1 MAWAALPHGL
11 AAGGHKHAS
20 HSVSGIAASRSKHP
34 WDGKCFPD
42 HVVGGGSGT
51 LGSRCDLAAWFSGEP
66 LRLRRLA
73 AVNGFLILIW
83 CFTPWSTPG
92 VTVASAGVFDITKEG
107 LLLSLLVTMKCN
119 AVFLLFDAFVPG
131 MRLTEMASGLRAARL
146 PMKLVTLLLFMTR
159 ETGLLSRSY
168 SSLSESVQL
177 RGFRASLNKH
187 SYQTLAA
194 FISTLFIRAYA
205 RSRVLNEALI
215 LRGFSGH
222 WPVPASG
229 LKNAGEAGLLVLTI
243 SLALLLLVWD
253 FVS

>member
-1 MAWAALPHGL
+1 MRLILSPALRLAVPSILGTASAFLTTLSAAEAALLG
-11 AAGGHKHAS
+11 A
-20 HSVSGIAASRSKHP
+20 
-34 WDGKCFPD
+34 
-42 HVVGGGSGT
+42 VVI
-51 LGSRCDLAAWFSGEP
+51 RLAAWFSGEP

-73 AVNGFLILIW
+73 AVNGFLILI
-83 CFTPWSTPG
+83 WSTPG

-131 MRLTEMASGLRAARL
+131 MRLTEVASGLRAARL

-159 ETGLLSRSY
+159 ETELLSRSY
-168 SSLSESVQL
+168 RSLSESVQL
-177 RGFRASLNKH
+177 RGFRASMNKH

-243 SLALLLLVWD
+243 GLALLLLVWD

>member
-1 MAWAALPHGL
+1 MRLTLSPALRLAVPSILGTASAFLTTLSAAEAALLG
-11 AAGGHKHAS
+11 A
-20 HSVSGIAASRSKHP
+20 
-34 WDGKCFPD
+34 
-42 HVVGGGSGT
+42 VVI
-51 LGSRCDLAAWFSGEP
+51 RLAAWFSGEP

-73 AVNGFLILIW
+73 AVNGFL
-83 CFTPWSTPG
+83 
-92 VTVASAGVFDITKEG
+92 TKEG

-243 SLALLLLVWD
+243 GLALLLLVWD

>member
-1 MAWAALPHGL
+1 M
-11 AAGGHKHAS
+11 
-20 HSVSGIAASRSKHP
+20 
-34 WDGKCFPD
+34 
-42 HVVGGGSGT
+42 
-51 LGSRCDLAAWFSGEP
+51 
-66 LRLRRLA
+66 
-73 AVNGFLILIW
+73 
-83 CFTPWSTPG
+83 
-92 VTVASAGVFDITKEG
+92 TVASAGVFDITKEG

-131 MRLTEMASGLRAARL
+131 MRLTEVASGLRAARL

-159 ETGLLSRSY
+159 ETELLRRSY
-168 SSLSESVQL
+168 RSLSGSVQL
-177 RGFRASLNKH
+177 RGFRASMNKH

-243 SLALLLLVWD
+243 GLALLLLVWD

>member
-1 MAWAALPHGL
+1 MRLALSPALRLAVPSILGTASAFLTTLSAAEAALLG
-11 AAGGHKHAS
+11 A
-20 HSVSGIAASRSKHP
+20 
-34 WDGKCFPD
+34 
-42 HVVGGGSGT
+42 VVI
-51 LGSRCDLAAWFSGEP
+51 RLAAWFSGEP

-131 MRLTEMASGLRAARL
+131 MRLTEVASGLRAARL

-159 ETGLLSRSY
+159 ETELLSRSY
-168 SSLSESVQL
+168 RSLSESVQL
-177 RGFRASLNKH
+177 RGFRASMNKH

-215 LRGFSGH
+215 LRGFSGT
-222 WPVPASG
+222 G
-229 LKNAGEAGLLVLTI
+229 Q
-243 SLALLLLVWD
+243 SLQAD
-253 FVS
+253 

>member
-1 MAWAALPHGL
+1 MSRLRFHPHIVAARREGQHVRGL
-11 AAGGHKHAS
+11 
-20 HSVSGIAASRSKHP
+20 
-34 WDGKCFPD
+34 
-42 HVVGGGSGT
+42 VVGHV
-51 LGSRCDLAAWFSGEP
+51 DAE
-66 LRLRRLA
+66 
-73 AVNGFLILIW
+73 
-83 CFTPWSTPG
+83 
-92 VTVASAGVFDITKEG
+92 AGVHEQ
-107 LLLSLLVTMKCN
+107 
-119 AVFLLFDAFVPG
+119 
-131 MRLTEMASGLRAARL
+131 LTEVASGLRAARL

-159 ETGLLSRSY
+159 ETELLSRSY
-168 SSLSESVQL
+168 RSLSESVQL
-177 RGFRASLNKH
+177 RGFRASMNKH

-243 SLALLLLVWD
+243 GLALLLLVWD

>member
-1 MAWAALPHGL
+1 MRLILSPALRLDVPSILGTASAFLTTLSAAEAALLG
-11 AAGGHKHAS
+11 A
-20 HSVSGIAASRSKHP
+20 
-34 WDGKCFPD
+34 
-42 HVVGGGSGT
+42 VVI
-51 LGSRCDLAAWFSGEP
+51 RLAAWFSGEP

-131 MRLTEMASGLRAARL
+131 MRLTEVASGLRAARL

-159 ETGLLSRSY
+159 ETELLSRSY
-168 SSLSESVQL
+168 RSLSESVQL
-177 RGFRASLNKH
+177 RGFRASMNKH

-243 SLALLLLVWD
+243 GLALLLLVWD

>member
-1 MAWAALPHGL
+1 MCLTLSPALRLAVPSILGTASAFLTTLSAAEAALLG
-11 AAGGHKHAS
+11 A
-20 HSVSGIAASRSKHP
+20 
-34 WDGKCFPD
+34 
-42 HVVGGGSGT
+42 VVI
-51 LGSRCDLAAWFSGEP
+51 RLAAWFSGEP

-73 AVNGFLILIW
+73 AVNGFLFLIW

-177 RGFRASLNKH
+177 
-187 SYQTLAA
+187 
-194 FISTLFIRAYA
+194 FIRAYA

-243 SLALLLLVWD
+243 GLALLLLVWD

>member
-1 MAWAALPHGL
+1 MRLTLSPALRLAVPGILGTASAFLTTLSAAEAALLG
-11 AAGGHKHAS
+11 A
-20 HSVSGIAASRSKHP
+20 
-34 WDGKCFPD
+34 
-42 HVVGGGSGT
+42 VVI
-51 LGSRCDLAAWFSGEP
+51 RLAAWFSGEP

-107 LLLSLLVTMKCN
+107 LLLSLLVTMK
-119 AVFLLFDAFVPG
+119 
-131 MRLTEMASGLRAARL
+131 
-146 PMKLVTLLLFMTR
+146 LVTLLLFMTR
-159 ETGLLSRSY
+159 ETELLSRSY
-168 SSLSESVQL
+168 CSLSESVQL
-177 RGFRASLNKH
+177 RGFRASMNKH

-243 SLALLLLVWD
+243 GLALLLLVWD